1 MCGTIVLQ
9 GAAEER
15 RPRNAGAEIVVAK
28 ADSWTWMEIQ
38 NELAW
43 SEGDEAEALMMT
55 LSDRLPA
62 DLVDKDEEIE
72 IALSDEERRQIVAIT
87 GIKVG

>member
-1 MCGTIVLQ
+1 MTTV
-9 GAAEER
+9 
-15 RPRNAGAEIVVAK
+15 K

-43 SEGDEAEALMMT
+43 AKGDEAEALMMS

-62 DLVDKDEEIE
+62 DLVDRNEEIE
-72 IALSDEERRQIVAIT
+72 IALSDKERRQIAVIT

>member
-1 MCGTIVLQ
+1 MATV
-9 GAAEER
+9 
-15 RPRNAGAEIVVAK
+15 K

-43 SEGDEAEALMMT
+43 SEGDEAEALMMS

-62 DLVDKDEEIE
+62 DLVDRNEEIE
-72 IALSDEERRQIVAIT
+72 IALSDKERRQIAVIT

>member
-1 MCGTIVLQ
+1 M
-9 GAAEER
+9 AA
-15 RPRNAGAEIVVAK
+15 VK

-43 SEGDEAEALMMT
+43 SEGDEAEALMMS

-62 DLVDKDEEIE
+62 DLVDRNEEIE
-72 IALSDEERRQIVAIT
+72 IALSDKERRQIAVIT

>member
-1 MCGTIVLQ
+1 MAT
-9 GAAEER
+9 
-15 RPRNAGAEIVVAK
+15 AK

-43 SEGDEAEALMMT
+43 AKGDEAEALMMS

-62 DLVDKDEEIE
+62 DLVDRDEEIE
-72 IALSDEERRQIVAIT
+72 IALSDKERRQIAVIT

>member
-1 MCGTIVLQ
+1 MAT
-9 GAAEER
+9 
-15 RPRNAGAEIVVAK
+15 AK

-43 SEGDEAEALMMT
+43 SEGDEAEALMMS

-62 DLVDKDEEIE
+62 DLVDRDEEIE
-72 IALSDEERRQIVAIT
+72 IALSDEERRQIAVIT

>member
-1 MCGTIVLQ
+1 MAT
-9 GAAEER
+9 
-15 RPRNAGAEIVVAK
+15 AK

-43 SEGDEAEALMMT
+43 SEGDEAEALMMS

-62 DLVDKDEEIE
+62 DLVDRDEEIE
-72 IALSDEERRQIVAIT
+72 IALSDKERRQIAVIT